1 MKKEVTNARNVFNCE
16 AFHLEHI
23 TNMDEVRQLLKYEM
37 SDLQIIVSSP
47 EDSGYNLSDDEMTPP
62 LSKEELEYGFRL
74 YQEAEEVCERNHSLL
89 ATLQAFFIITLFR
102 EFNYFDCDQ
111 FSLQHIT
118 TMDEV
123 KQFADYLNKDIKLH
137 ITLKKPFEDYLVRHI
152 NEPLFTKEEAEKGNR
167 LMKECIKVCK
177 ANHEDVYHVMGAS
190 RDNRGPI
197 FTYYFA
203 R

>member
-47 EDSGYNLSDDEMTPP
+47 ED
-62 LSKEELEYGFRL
+62 FRL

-123 KQFADYLNKDIKLH
+123 KQFADYLNKDIQLH

-177 ANHEDVYHVMGAS
+177 ANHEDVYRVMGAS